1 MDRVSLLTV
10 LTVFLLSAGPD
21 VCAVEPLHTLC
32 LQRFT
37 ASMDAKDPQVSTTE
51 RKIQTGRENLNDLLT
66 EKQKVSVSVSPTP
79 TASDVRDTS
88 ADTCDSL
95 ITSSLIINFLCRL

>member
-1 MDRVSLLTV
+1 MDRVSLLTA

-21 VCAVEPLHTLC
+21 VCTVEPLHALC

-51 RKIQTGRENLNDLLT
+51 RKTT
-66 EKQKVSVSVSPTP
+66 
-79 TASDVRDTS
+79 
-88 ADTCDSL
+88 
-95 ITSSLIINFLCRL
+95 